1 MIEGWKVNKMPS
13 NYSESSE
20 ISTASGKTIATD
32 IHDYYI
38 HEIVVALGCL
48 LRWSRPN
55 KGLDE
60 VVKWITSDKFTLSK
74 IKSIAASKKEEV
86 SRLLTDLIRETQSRL
101 ALPSKPL

>member
-1 MIEGWKVNKMPS
+1 MIGNRKVDNMPS
-13 NYSESSE
+13 DYSDSNE

-38 HEIVVALGCL
+38 HEIVIALGCL

-74 IKSIAASKKEEV
+74 IKSIAASKK
-86 SRLLTDLIRETQSRL
+86 
-101 ALPSKPL
+101 